1 MKVKESGSISQRH
14 GSPDP
19 DPDPHHNAMDPQH
32 CLQAW
37 VKEHRT
43 LVKEETGGKLTTQEL
58 AKELARRW
66 KALDKQEKSSY
77 KVGRAVFCPVLR
89 SLLSVVRK
97 KYEKA
102 YFFCILEVPEEFGRF
117 RIRIRTKMSRIRNNA
132 LYIHEQCRQ
141 GIYLLFVISTIL

>member
-1 MKVKESGSISQRH
+1 MTKIDGSGSISQRH

-19 DPDPHHNAMDPQH
+19 DLDPHQNAMYPQH

-43 LVKEETGGKLTTQEL
+43 LVKEETGGKLTAQEL

-77 KVGRAVFCPVLR
+77 KVGRQW
-89 SLLSVVRK
+89 SV
-97 KYEKA
+97 
-102 YFFCILEVPEEFGRF
+102 
-117 RIRIRTKMSRIRNNA
+117 
-132 LYIHEQCRQ
+132 QC
-141 GIYLLFVISTIL
+141 

>member
-1 MKVKESGSISQRH
+1 MY
-14 GSPDP
+14 
-19 DPDPHHNAMDPQH
+19 PQH

-89 SLLSVVRK
+89 IHDILVRHLK
-97 KYEKA
+97 S
-102 YFFCILEVPEEFGRF
+102 P
-117 RIRIRTKMSRIRNNA
+117 
-132 LYIHEQCRQ
+132 
-141 GIYLLFVISTIL
+141 